1 MKTDSEV
8 MSLLSEHKMLMKL
21 STHKKQDDAS
31 YKVCIIYRYQLIC
44 TRKSNLAL
52 TNLYF
57 TEYSKHVKAQ
67 TFHTHPTCLYY
78 MVLFKLYHK
87 TPNKMKVTR
96 QQFNEAHKNKTE
108 KMVKKKT
115 GKPFQIM
122 NVHFTLSN
130 FNLNPYDNLSK
141 LMATQFGFL

>member
-57 TEYSKHVKAQ
+57 TEYSKHVK
-67 TFHTHPTCLYY
+67 L
-78 MVLFKLYHK
+78 K
-87 TPNKMKVTR
+87 
-96 QQFNEAHKNKTE
+96 
-108 KMVKKKT
+108 
-115 GKPFQIM
+115 
-122 NVHFTLSN
+122 HFTLTLHVCIIWFCSN
-130 FNLNPYDNLSK
+130 SIIRLQTK
-141 LMATQFGFL
+141 